1 MIKKLFALKN
11 GLHPGIYENWLDFY
25 EQIKDMDVVES
36 QIFTYDSS
44 MIFESAT
51 TENSLEWALRRARIY
66 LGLEQPEQES
76 NRKMEKLSHNSED
89 VLEIERDKKLR
100 DFFVCQSCMAI
111 SGLILFW
118 RCAFLTIKTVYDIQR
133 DIILPKSISF
143 S

>member
-11 GLHPGIYENWLDFY
+11 GLHPGIYDNWLDFY

-44 MIFESAT
+44 MIFESVT
-51 TENSLEWALRRARIY
+51 TENSLEWALRKARIY

-111 SGLILFW
+111 SGLILF
-118 RCAFLTIKTVYDIQR
+118 
-133 DIILPKSISF
+133 
-143 S
+143 